1 MTFAQLVG
9 SGSSGIIGL
18 FNTVVVPIIIALAFG
33 AFVWGVVNNYFI
45 HGAEDASRTKG
56 SKFIL
61 WGVIGLVV
69 IFSVWGIVNIMLST
83 LGVAP
88 TG

>member
-9 SGSSGIIGL
+9 SGTTGIIGL
-18 FNTVVVPIIIALAFG
+18 FNTVVVPVIIAMAFA

-45 HGAEDASRTKG
+45 HGSEATSRKKG
-56 SKFIL
+56 SVFIL

-69 IFSVWGIVNIMLST
+69 IFSVWGVVNILLST
-83 LGVAP
+83 LGITPSA
-88 TG
+88 

>member
-9 SGSSGIIGL
+9 SGSTGIIGL
-18 FNTVVVPIIIALAFG
+18 FNTVLVPIIIALSFA
-33 AFVWGVVNNYFI
+33 AFVWGIVNNYFI

-56 SKFIL
+56 SKLIL
-61 WGVIGLVV
+61 WGIIGLVV

-83 LGVAP
+83 LGVTP